1 MQPQTILLAFI
12 FFLYGIVIGSF
23 VNVCIYRIPKKE
35 NIAVNR
41 SHCMSCNHV
50 LAWYDLVPL
59 FSWFFYG
66 ESADTVVRKY
76 PGSIRW

>member
-50 LAWYDLVPL
+50 LAWYDH
-59 FSWFFYG
+59 FSRGFFCG